1 MPVSS
6 QVRLFGLSNSPTLL
20 IPAMDGD
27 VKVVEAVVVVV
38 VSVEGLHPEV
48 VCVTVTGVIV
58 CLLVGVAG
66 GAVRVSGVCIV
77 FANNPN

>member
-1 MPVSS
+1 MLS
-6 QVRLFGLSNSPTLL
+6 QARFGLSNSPTLL
-20 IPAMDGD
+20 IPTTDGD
-27 VKVVEAVVVVV
+27 VMVVEAVVVVV
-38 VSVEGLHPEV
+38 VVEDLHPDV
-48 VCVTVTGVIV
+48 VCVTVTGVFI

>member
-1 MPVSS
+1 MLS
-6 QVRLFGLSNSPTLL
+6 QARFGLSNSPTLL
-20 IPAMDGD
+20 IPTTDGD
-27 VKVVEAVVVVV
+27 VMIVEAVVVVV
-38 VSVEGLHPEV
+38 VVEDLHPDV
-48 VCVTVTGVIV
+48 VCVTVTGVFI

>member
-1 MPVSS
+1 MLS
-6 QVRLFGLSNSPTLL
+6 QVRFGLSNSPTLL
-20 IPAMDGD
+20 IPTMDGD
-27 VKVVEAVVVVV
+27 VMVVEAVVVVV
-38 VSVEGLHPEV
+38 VVEDLHPDV
-48 VCVTVTGVIV
+48 VCVTVTGVFI

>member
-1 MPVSS
+1 MLS
-6 QVRLFGLSNSPTLL
+6 QVRFGLSNSPTLL
-20 IPAMDGD
+20 IPTTDGD
-27 VKVVEAVVVVV
+27 VMIVEAVVVVV
-38 VSVEGLHPEV
+38 VVEDLHPDV
-48 VCVTVTGVIV
+48 VCVTVTGVFI

>member
-1 MPVSS
+1 MLS
-6 QVRLFGLSNSPTLL
+6 QARFGLSNSPTLL
-20 IPAMDGD
+20 IPTTDGD
-27 VKVVEAVVVVV
+27 VMVVEAVVVVV
-38 VSVEGLHPEV
+38 VVSVEDLHPDL
-48 VCVTVTGVIV
+48 VCVTVTGVFI

>member
-1 MPVSS
+1 M
-6 QVRLFGLSNSPTLL
+6 
-20 IPAMDGD
+20 
-27 VKVVEAVVVVV
+27 KVVEAVVVVV

>member
-1 MPVSS
+1 M
-6 QVRLFGLSNSPTLL
+6 
-20 IPAMDGD
+20 
-27 VKVVEAVVVVV
+27 VVEAVVVVV
-38 VSVEGLHPEV
+38 VVSAEDLHPDV
-48 VCVTVTGVIV
+48 VCVTVTGVFI

>member
-1 MPVSS
+1 M
-6 QVRLFGLSNSPTLL
+6 
-20 IPAMDGD
+20 
-27 VKVVEAVVVVV
+27 VVEAVVVVV
-38 VSVEGLHPEV
+38 VVEDLHPDV
-48 VCVTVTGVIV
+48 VCVIVTGVFI

>member
-38 VSVEGLHPEV
+38 VSVEGLHPV
-48 VCVTVTGVIV
+48 VVVTVTGMFV

-77 FANNPN
+77 FANNLN

>member
-1 MPVSS
+1 MLS
-6 QVRLFGLSNSPTLL
+6 QARFGLSNSPTLL
-20 IPAMDGD
+20 IPTTDGD
-27 VKVVEAVVVVV
+27 VMVVEAVVVVV
-38 VSVEGLHPEV
+38 VVEDLHPDV
-48 VCVTVTGVIV
+48 VCVAVTGVFI